1 MSEEE
6 KKLST
11 DNLIKPMEIQ
21 KSIEIE
27 VKVGTE
33 LSHNGKKYKLLKK
46 IMDTFFETVYLAQE
60 ESSQEKYVVK

>member
-1 MSEEE
+1 
-6 KKLST
+6 
-11 DNLIKPMEIQ
+11 MEIQ

-27 VKVGTE
+27 IKVGTE
-33 LSHNGKKYKLLKK
+33 LSHNGKNYKLLKK